1 MVSRI
6 LDDILSYNVL
16 LRHGNGIKNIRS
28 LMPATCTVSSIPAEI
43 RQQDPSF
50 AVNLSRSSK
59 AKAFYFFARDA
70 AGETATFFSTAPRLG
85 LAGSAAETRK
95 YYEGGRG
102 LHAPDR
108 DTVLGLGIATSERM
122 LGICRGR
129 RKFLAA
135 SLTLLCI
142 PAITWI
148 YLFAGS
154 FEDGKPV
161 SLSPLESQAHS
172 PRYAASSQRER
183 ESLEVRMREVEAE
196 NRALRRQLS
205 LAQGRGPAHR
215 RGNHSRTY
223 SMEEGTGDSEN
234 LRAGIVAGNSS
245 ECGQQPVVEKCETIH
260 VAIVCAGYNASRD
273 VVTLVKSVLF
283 HRRNPLHF
291 HLIADSIAEQI
302 LATLFQTWMVPAV
315 RVDFYN
321 ADELKSE
328 VSWIPNKHYSGI
340 YGLMKLVL
348 TKTLPANL
356 ERVIVLDTDITFATD
371 IAELWA
377 VFHKFKGQQVLGLVE
392 NQSDWYL
399 GNLWKNHRPWP
410 ALGRGYNTGV
420 ILLLL
425 DKLRKMKWEQM
436 WRLTAERELM
446 GMLSTSLADQD
457 IFNAVIKQ
465 NPFLVYQLP
474 CFWNV
479 QLSDHTRSE
488 QCYRDVSDLKVI
500 HWNSP
505 KKLRVKNKHVEFFR
519 NLYLTFLEYDG
530 NLLRRELFGCP
541 SEADVNS
548 KNLQKQL
555 SELDEDDLCYEFRR
569 ERFTVHRTHLYFLH
583 YEYEPA
589 ADGTDV
595 TLVAQLSMDRL
606 QMLEAICKHWEGPI
620 SLALYLSDAE
630 AQQFLRYAQGS
641 EVLMSRHNVGYHIVY
656 KEGQFYPVNLLR
668 NVAMKHISTPYTF
681 LSDIDFLPM
690 YGLYEYLRKSV
701 IQLDLANTKKA
712 MIVPAFE
719 TLRYRLSFPKSKAE
733 LLSMLDMGTLFTFR
747 YHVWTKGH
755 APTNFAKWRTATTPY
770 RVEWEADFE
779 PYVVVRQDCPEYD
792 RRFVGFGWN
801 KVAHIMELDAQE
813 YEFIVLPNAYMIHM
827 PHAPS
832 FDITKFRSNK
842 QYRICLK
849 TLKEEFQQDMSR
861 RYGFAALKY
870 LTAENNS

>member
-1 MVSRI
+1 
-6 LDDILSYNVL
+6 
-16 LRHGNGIKNIRS
+16 
-28 LMPATCTVSSIPAEI
+28 
-43 RQQDPSF
+43 
-50 AVNLSRSSK
+50 
-59 AKAFYFFARDA
+59 
-70 AGETATFFSTAPRLG
+70 
-85 LAGSAAETRK
+85 
-95 YYEGGRG
+95 
-102 LHAPDR
+102 
-108 DTVLGLGIATSERM
+108 M
-122 LGICRGR
+122 LGMCRGR
-129 RKFLAA
+129 RKFLVA
-135 SLTLLCI
+135 SLALLFI
-142 PAITWI
+142 PALTWL
-148 YLFAGS
+148 YLSVGS
-154 FEDGKPV
+154 FQVKPLP
-161 SLSPLESQAHS
+161 LSPLEALSSTPVGGAGERQA
-172 PRYAASSQRER
+172 
-183 ESLEVRMREVEAE
+183 LELRVRVVEEE
-196 NRALRRQLS
+196 NRALRRELS
-205 LAQGRGPAHR
+205 RPPRSPSAQHPSNNH
-215 RGNHSRTY
+215 RGNQSRTH
-223 SMEEGTGDSEN
+223 SEEGTGDNESQK
-234 LRAGIVAGNSS
+234 AVTVGNSS
-245 ECGQQPVVEKCETIH
+245 DCVRHPVVDKCETIH

-291 HLIADSIAEQI
+291 HFITDSIAQQI
-302 LATLFQTWMVPAV
+302 LSSLFHTWMVPAV
-315 RVDFYN
+315 RVDFYD

-348 TKTLPANL
+348 TKTLPSDL
-356 ERVIVLDTDITFATD
+356 QRVIVLDTDITFATD

-410 ALGRGYNTGV
+410 ALGRGFNTGV

-425 DKLRKMKWEQM
+425 DRLRKLRWEQM

-446 GMLSTSLADQD
+446 SMLSTSLADQD

-465 NPFLVYQLP
+465 NPFLVHQLP

-488 QCYRDVSDLKVI
+488 KCYKDVSDLKVI

-541 SEADVNS
+541 SEADHNS
-548 KNLQKQL
+548 ENLQKTL
-555 SELDEDDLCYEFRR
+555 SELDEDDPCYEFRR

-583 YEYEPA
+583 YEYKPSS
-589 ADGTDV
+589 DNTDV

-641 EVLMSRHNVGYHIVY
+641 EVLMSRGNVGYHIVY

-668 NVAMKHISTPYTF
+668 NVAMRHVNTPYMF

-690 YGLYEYLRKSV
+690 YSLYEYL
-701 IQLDLANTKKA
+701 
-712 MIVPAFE
+712 
-719 TLRYRLSFPKSKAE
+719 
-733 LLSMLDMGTLFTFR
+733 R

-770 RVEWEADFE
+770 RVQWEADFE
-779 PYVVVRQDCPEYD
+779 PYVMVRRDSPEYD

-813 YEFIVLPNAYMIHM
+813 YEFVVLPNAFMIHM

-842 QYRICLK
+842 QYRVCLK
-849 TLKEEFQQDMSR
+849 TLKEEFQQNMSR

-870 LTAENNS
+870 MTAENNS

>member
-1 MVSRI
+1 
-6 LDDILSYNVL
+6 
-16 LRHGNGIKNIRS
+16 
-28 LMPATCTVSSIPAEI
+28 
-43 RQQDPSF
+43 
-50 AVNLSRSSK
+50 
-59 AKAFYFFARDA
+59 
-70 AGETATFFSTAPRLG
+70 
-85 LAGSAAETRK
+85 
-95 YYEGGRG
+95 
-102 LHAPDR
+102 
-108 DTVLGLGIATSERM
+108 
-122 LGICRGR
+122 GR

-148 YLFAGS
+148 YLFAGN

-172 PRYAASSQRER
+172 PRYMASSHRER
-183 ESLEVRMREVEAE
+183 ESLEVRVREVEEE
-196 NRALRRQLS
+196 NRSLRRQLN
-205 LAQGRGPAHR
+205 LAQGQGPSHR
-215 RGNHSRTY
+215 RANHSKTY

-234 LRAGIVAGNSS
+234 LRASIVAGNSS
-245 ECGQQPVVEKCETIH
+245 ECGQQPAVEKCETIH

-302 LATLFQTWMVPAV
+302 LAMLFQTWMVPAV

-541 SEADVNS
+541 TVFSVTGTAEFEKTVVR
-548 KNLQKQL
+548 LHFLKQL

-583 YEYEPA
+583 YEFEPA
-589 ADGTDV
+589 ADNTDV

-668 NVAMKHISTPYTF
+668 NVAMKHISTPYMF

-690 YGLYEYLRKSV
+690 YGLYEYLRANLEGNKHVDPNPRKSV

-747 YHVWTKGH
+747 EYERRKEQVVPGH
-755 APTNFAKWRTATTPY
+755 APTNFAKWRTATMPY

-779 PYVVVRQDCPEYD
+779 PYVVVRRDCPEYD

-813 YEFIVLPNAYMIHM
+813 YEFTVLPNAYMIHM

>member
-1 MVSRI
+1 
-6 LDDILSYNVL
+6 
-16 LRHGNGIKNIRS
+16 
-28 LMPATCTVSSIPAEI
+28 
-43 RQQDPSF
+43 
-50 AVNLSRSSK
+50 
-59 AKAFYFFARDA
+59 
-70 AGETATFFSTAPRLG
+70 
-85 LAGSAAETRK
+85 
-95 YYEGGRG
+95 
-102 LHAPDR
+102 
-108 DTVLGLGIATSERM
+108 M
-122 LGICRGR
+122 LGMCRGR
-129 RKFLAA
+129 RKFLVA
-135 SLTLLCI
+135 SLALLFI
-142 PAITWI
+142 PALTWL
-148 YLFAGS
+148 YLSVGIS
-154 FEDGKPV
+154 PCYNSTVKPLP
-161 SLSPLESQAHS
+161 LSPLEALSSTPVGGAGERQA
-172 PRYAASSQRER
+172 
-183 ESLEVRMREVEAE
+183 LELRVRVVEEE
-196 NRALRRQLS
+196 NRALRRELSRPPRSPSAQLPS
-205 LAQGRGPAHR
+205 NNH
-215 RGNHSRTY
+215 RGNQSRTH
-223 SMEEGTGDSEN
+223 SEEGTGDNESQK
-234 LRAGIVAGNSS
+234 AVTVGNSS
-245 ECGQQPVVEKCETIH
+245 DCVRHPVVDKCETIH

-291 HLIADSIAEQI
+291 HFITDSIAQQI
-302 LATLFQTWMVPAV
+302 LSSLFHTWMVPAV
-315 RVDFYN
+315 RVDFYD

-348 TKTLPANL
+348 TKTLPSDL
-356 ERVIVLDTDITFATD
+356 QRVIVLDTDITFATD

-410 ALGRGYNTGV
+410 ALGRGFNTGDRLKNGQPKYV
-420 ILLLL
+420 VFLCGDIISYMILCL
-425 DKLRKMKWEQM
+425 
-436 WRLTAERELM
+436 
-446 GMLSTSLADQD
+446 QD

-465 NPFLVYQLP
+465 NPFLVHQLP

-488 QCYRDVSDLKVI
+488 KCYKDVSDLKVI

-541 SEADVNS
+541 SEADHNS
-548 KNLQKQL
+548 ENLQKTL
-555 SELDEDDLCYEFRR
+555 SELDEDDPCYEFRR

-583 YEYEPA
+583 YEYKPSS
-589 ADGTDV
+589 DNTDV

-641 EVLMSRHNVGYHIVY
+641 EVLMSRGNVGYHIVY

-668 NVAMKHISTPYTF
+668 NVAMRHVNTPYMF

-690 YGLYEYLRKSV
+690 YSLYEYLRKSV
-701 IQLDLANTKKA
+701 VQLDMANTKKA
-712 MIVPAFE
+712 LVVPAFE
-719 TLRYRLSFPKSKAE
+719 TLRYRLSYPKSKAE
-733 LLSMLDMGTLFTFR
+733 LLSQLDMGTLFTFR

-770 RVEWEADFE
+770 RVQWEADFE
-779 PYVVVRQDCPEYD
+779 PYVMVRRDSPEYD

-813 YEFIVLPNAYMIHM
+813 YEFVVLPNAFMIHM

-842 QYRICLK
+842 QYRVCLK
-849 TLKEEFQQDMSR
+849 TLKEEFQQNMSR

-870 LTAENNS
+870 MTAENNS

>member
-1 MVSRI
+1 
-6 LDDILSYNVL
+6 
-16 LRHGNGIKNIRS
+16 
-28 LMPATCTVSSIPAEI
+28 
-43 RQQDPSF
+43 
-50 AVNLSRSSK
+50 
-59 AKAFYFFARDA
+59 
-70 AGETATFFSTAPRLG
+70 
-85 LAGSAAETRK
+85 
-95 YYEGGRG
+95 
-102 LHAPDR
+102 
-108 DTVLGLGIATSERM
+108 M
-122 LGICRGR
+122 LGFCRGR
-129 RKFLAA
+129 RKFLFA
-135 SLTLLCI
+135 SLTLLFI

-148 YLFAGS
+148 YLFTGN
-154 FEDGKPV
+154 FDNGKTV
-161 SLSPLESQAHS
+161 SLSPLDAQPHS
-172 PRYAASSQRER
+172 PRYMASSQR
-183 ESLEVRMREVEAE
+183 ESLEVRVREVEEE
-196 NRALRRQLS
+196 NRQLRKQLG
-205 LAQGRGPAHR
+205 LAQR
-215 RGNHSRTY
+215 RVPSHGNRSKTY
-223 SMEEGTGDSEN
+223 SMEEGTGDSES

-245 ECGQQPVVEKCETIH
+245 ECGQLPAVEKCETIH

-291 HLIADSIAEQI
+291 HLIADTIAKQI

-315 RVDFYN
+315 RVDFYD

-348 TKTLPANL
+348 TKTLPASL

-446 GMLSTSLADQD
+446 SMLSTSLADQD

-465 NPFLVYQLP
+465 NPFLVHQLP

-488 QCYRDVSDLKVI
+488 QCYRDVSDLK
-500 HWNSP
+500 
-505 KKLRVKNKHVEFFR
+505 
-519 NLYLTFLEYDG
+519 
-530 NLLRRELFGCP
+530 
-541 SEADVNS
+541 
-548 KNLQKQL
+548 LQKQL

-569 ERFTVHRTHLYFLH
+569 ERFTVHRTHLFFLH
-583 YEYEPA
+583 YEYKPA
-589 ADGTDV
+589 GDDMDV

-641 EVLMSRHNVGYHIVY
+641 EVLLNRRNVGYHIVY

-668 NVAMKHISTPYTF
+668 NVAMKHVSTSYMF

-690 YGLYEYLRKSV
+690 YGLYESLRKTV
-701 IQLDLANTKKA
+701 VQLDMKNTKKA
-712 MIVPAFE
+712 LIIPAFE

-755 APTNFAKWRTATTPY
+755 GPTNFAKWRTATTPY

-779 PYVVVRQDCPEYD
+779 PYVVVRRNCPEYD

-813 YEFIVLPNAYMIHM
+813 YEFTVLPNAYMIHM

-842 QYRICLK
+842 QYRVCLK

-861 RYGFAALKY
+861 RYGFTALKY
-870 LTAENNS
+870 LTAENNG